1 VAFILIAAHILLV
14 RLHGVT
20 ELHFAGEEVAAEKRH
35 FQFWPDHATTEIL
48 IGVVL
53 MYLLT
58 IMALIFPAELG
69 EAANPNE
76 TPAHIKPEWYFYFN
90 FRLLKLTSLKLSVV
104 LTMVIGAVAFF
115 WPFIEEFITRRWRIS
130 DRVPVIAGVFAFLSF
145 LILTVW
151 EAFAY

>member
-1 VAFILIAAHILLV
+1 
-14 RLHGVT
+14 
-20 ELHFAGEEVAAEKRH
+20 
-35 FQFWPDHATTEIL
+35 
-48 IGVVL
+48 

-130 DRVPVIAGVFAFLSF
+130 DKVPVIAGVFAFLSF